1 MAIATPIRLGLS
13 WAPETKSPSVLSPWG
28 GDSLIFRNGILKAPQ
43 LPPSPWFTPNFHI
56 NPIEAMKLSN
66 NSLTSKEVKKLDFF
80 GVSFHLEDGG
90 REIFEASNVKTK
102 KTPHSAAKKKE
113 ISKWFNSWP
122 FFIPYIVGSHQQ
134 PFKRSINH
142 PQKEHKA
149 LPGHWT

>member
-102 KTPHSAAKKKE
+102 KNTTQCREKKRNLQV
-113 ISKWFNSWP
+113 IQFVTFFHPLYSWKSP
-122 FFIPYIVGSHQQ
+122 TTF
-134 PFKRSINH
+134 
-142 PQKEHKA
+142 QKVN
-149 LPGHWT
+149 